1 MLFYILCIY
10 FYLSTIDLFE
20 NLDSDKYAGCDS
32 DDSDLDD
39 IEIAV
44 VQNLMEPLIIR
55 KPESV
60 KFEIPFNY
68 WKDRDD
74 LILT

>member
-1 MLFYILCIY
+1 MLFNIHF
-10 FYLSTIDLFE
+10 FYSSCKNVFG

-32 DDSDLDD
+32 DDSDIDD

-44 VQNLMEPLIIR
+44 VQNLMDPLIIR

-74 LILT
+74 LIST

>member
-1 MLFYILCIY
+1 MTFNKH
-10 FYLSTIDLFE
+10 FFNSSDKNLFE

-32 DDSDLDD
+32 DDSDIDD

-44 VQNLMEPLIIR
+44 VQNLMDPLIVR

-74 LILT
+74 LIST

>member
-1 MLFYILCIY
+1 MVF
-10 FYLSTIDLFE
+10 FFFFFE
-20 NLDSDKYAGCDS
+20 TLDSDKYAGCDS
-32 DDSDLDD
+32 DDSDVDD

-44 VQNLMEPLIIR
+44 TQNLMDPLIVR
-55 KPESV
+55 KSESI

>member
-1 MLFYILCIY
+1 MLFNIHF
-10 FYLSTIDLFE
+10 FYSSCKNVFV

-32 DDSDLDD
+32 DDSDIDD

-44 VQNLMEPLIIR
+44 VQNLMDPLIIR

-74 LILT
+74 LISM

>member
-1 MLFYILCIY
+1 MLFSIH
-10 FYLSTIDLFE
+10 FFFKSSSKNVFG

-32 DDSDLDD
+32 DDSDIDD

-44 VQNLMEPLIIR
+44 VQNLMDPLIIR
-55 KPESV
+55 KPDSV

-74 LILT
+74 LIST